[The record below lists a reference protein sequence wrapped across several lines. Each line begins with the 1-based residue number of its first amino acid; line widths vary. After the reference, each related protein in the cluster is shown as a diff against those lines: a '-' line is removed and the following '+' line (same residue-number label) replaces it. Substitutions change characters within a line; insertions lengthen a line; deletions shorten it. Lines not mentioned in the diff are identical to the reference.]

1 MKRLVSIWLD
11 DTEEMN
17 RFLHRHIPRE
27 DVVNVES
34 RFFGVRAYVYAEG
47 ETLQVIRRLKKRQK
61 KEDDQSTLLL
71 IAICFVLLVLFVV
84 WNYLR

>member
-1 MKRLVSIWLD
+1 MKELVCIPFD
-11 DTEEMN
+11 GTEEMN
-17 RFLHRHIPRE
+17 KFLSRHILRE

-34 RFFGVRAYVYAEG
+34 RFFGVKAYVYAEG
-47 ETLQVIRRLKKRQK
+47 ETLQIIKRLRRRQK

-71 IAICFVLLVLFVV
+71 IAICFVLCVLFAV